1 MQPGKAEKTDAGRV
15 YMPRKGVS
23 ADIIGL
29 KSCLEWNLDSL
40 KVLGYLLVRFKNRE
54 LDQLI

>member
-1 MQPGKAEKTDAGRV
+1 VGMIQQKTDAGRV

-29 KSCLEWNLDSL
+29 KSCLEGNLEF
-40 KVLGYLLVRFKNRE
+40 LGSRLVWFKNRE
-54 LDQLI
+54 LDQLPNWEI